1 MITTHICV
9 LQITFHNKQV
19 TCSHTAI
26 IFNMESFD
34 PDNSDFSE
42 KLRGKLDAKDF
53 ALTLRKLMSGVAED
67 LPKPPTIA
75 IENDLEMSGN
85 EGNED
90 NQKPKRNKKKG
101 NRNNLARS
109 STQGKDRKNKAPK
122 QTQKSDVTKQMS
134 DLHSPPKKNPR
145 SGDEE
150 IYSHLLGKDQIT

>member
-1 MITTHICV
+1 MTG
-9 LQITFHNKQV
+9 
-19 TCSHTAI
+19 SHTAM
-26 IFNMESFD
+26 IFNMELFD
-34 PDNSDFSE
+34 PDNNDFSE

-53 ALTLRKLMSGVAED
+53 ALTLRKLMFGVAED
-67 LPKPPTIA
+67 LPKPPTVA

-109 STQGKDRKNKAPK
+109 K
-122 QTQKSDVTKQMS
+122 QTQKSDVTKRMS
-134 DLHSPPKKNPR
+134 DLHSPPKKKPR